1 MSAEWVILSGQH
13 VDAVAV
19 LSGAAEVDPDI
30 GVRQL
35 WGGDALQLVDA
46 GGVVL
51 LMLFQSRRLESTV
64 DAERLLGR
72 ALPRPLP
79 EDDDRLWWTEIH
91 AAAQPPFRGTAEQI
105 VRNTADAAG
114 GTAVSRAAA
123 GH

>member
-13 VDAVAV
+13 VDAVSV

-35 WGGDALQLVDA
+35 WDGDALQLVDA
-46 GGVVL
+46 SGVVL
-51 LMLFQSRRLESTV
+51 LTLFQSRRLESTV
-64 DAERLLGR
+64 DAERLLGQ

-91 AAAQPPFRGTAEQI
+91 AAAQPPFRGTAERI